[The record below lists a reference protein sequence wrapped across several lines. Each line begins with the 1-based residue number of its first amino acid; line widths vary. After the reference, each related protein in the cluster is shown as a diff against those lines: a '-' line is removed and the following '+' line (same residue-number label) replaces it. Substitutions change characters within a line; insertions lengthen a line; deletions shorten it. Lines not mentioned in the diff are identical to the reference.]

1 MHLTSG
7 VEGQSCLSMMHN
19 SLKIE
24 FIHLNHEEFYPRG
37 FILQAIIGYWRHTYG
52 PKCFVD
58 HNNMIFPINS
68 WLYFTSLLDVLWF
81 VLRLHLP
88 SAFNI
93 IWFFLR
99 KLNLETR
106 QTSSSHPL
114 PFLTSIP
121 SNHSI
126 CWSWNFMT
134 GADSCIW
141 DFRRLMGGCIKVWFY
156 FYDSNFSFLSD
167 PSPIIVYPCH

>member
-1 MHLTSG
+1 MKSFIQEVLYWK
-7 VEGQSCLSMMHN
+7 LSSDIDETH
-19 SLKIE
+19 
-24 FIHLNHEEFYPRG
+24 
-37 FILQAIIGYWRHTYG
+37 G

-58 HNNMIFPINS
+58 HNKMIFLMNS
-68 WLYFTSLLDVLWF
+68 SQNLTSFTSLLDIWLWWF
-81 VLRLHLP
+81 VLRLHLH
-88 SAFNI
+88 SSNI
-93 IWFFLR
+93 ILFFLR

-106 QTSSSHPL
+106 QTSSSHTL
-114 PFLTSIP
+114 PFLTSIL
-121 SNHSI
+121 SNLPI